1 MYAVTSQGTELK
13 MVSILQ
19 FSRHRFDIWQVSFG
33 AHIKK
38 FEDYMLFLLM
48 TDAKQQNTNIRQFD
62 KVFYVHFY
70 TLVHLLGSGFSQNT
84 NVAGRW

>member
-1 MYAVTSQGTELK
+1 
-13 MVSILQ
+13 MVFILQ
-19 FSRHRFDIWQVSFG
+19 FSRDSFNIWQVSFG

-62 KVFYVHFY
+62 KVFYLHFC
-70 TLVHLLGSGFSQNT
+70 TLACFDLIKLLMSLD
-84 NVAGRW
+84 AGK